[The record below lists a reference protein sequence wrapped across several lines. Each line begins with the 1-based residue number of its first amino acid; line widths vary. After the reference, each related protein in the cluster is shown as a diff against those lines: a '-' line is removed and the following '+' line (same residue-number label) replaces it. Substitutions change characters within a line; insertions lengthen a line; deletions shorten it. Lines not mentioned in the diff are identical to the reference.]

1 MLRLRFNERLLDLGS
16 PEGGTPERPAAERWI
31 DLAWWWEDRPAGD
44 LVPLRGDPLAARR
57 YVASLGARAELLHE
71 LRRFL
76 REDRPWLSVSP
87 GDRDVIDSLAA
98 ALAAGK
104 VHVAEAPDQG
114 GATGKEDAQPA
125 PSPAAAAPAERPRA
139 AATPVEAPD
148 DAQDDAQNEPCWPC
162 MQRAA
167 ASAQAF
173 RDAAAAGLP
182 FIADS
187 PRAP

>member
-1 MLRLRFNERLLDLGS
+1 MLRLRLNERFLDLAS
-16 PEGGTPERPAAERWI
+16 PEGGGPSRPGDERWI
-31 DLAWWWEDRPAGD
+31 DLSWWWEEPPPGDR
-44 LVPLRGDPLAARR
+44 VPLRGDRLAARR
-57 YVASLGARAELLHE
+57 TIASLGARAEILHE

-76 REDRPWLSVSP
+76 REDRPWLSISP
-87 GDRDVIDSLAA
+87 DDHEVIDHLAA
-98 ALAAGK
+98 ALAAGQ

-114 GATGKEDAQPA
+114 GSGKDLAQPA
-125 PSPAAAAPAERPRA
+125 PSPAAAVPAQRPRA
-139 AATPVEAPD
+139 AAAPVEEPD
-148 DAQDDAQNEPCWPC
+148 DAQEEPCWPC
-162 MQRAA
+162 LQRAA